1 MRLIIAEPARV
12 IADHDDV
19 VSVRA
24 EDASGSFGILPG
36 HADLITV
43 MTPSVVAWR
52 HVDGRPG
59 WCAVRRGVLS
69 VRDGREVA
77 IATRQ
82 AQLGND
88 LASLEDAVLAR
99 FRAELDA
106 ERRAAFGWPPD
117 AGGGVMTRKPPTE
130 DNKLVSSIRLRSTR
144 EQRAQR
150 EGEPSFGRYL
160 AQVGVLGWT
169 IVVPTLLGVF
179 VGRWLDQRL
188 GTGIFWTGPLLI
200 VGLAIGC
207 WAAWRWMHGR

>member
-1 MRLIIAEPARV
+1 MRLIITEPARV

-24 EDASGSFGILPG
+24 EDVSGSFGILPG

-106 ERRAAFGWPPD
+106 ERRARVA
-117 AGGGVMTRKPPTE
+117 ATR
-130 DNKLVSSIRLRSTR
+130 LHAAAIR
-144 EQRAQR
+144 QIVRALHSDGRQML
-150 EGEPSFGRYL
+150 GEAS
-160 AQVGVLGWT
+160 
-169 IVVPTLLGVF
+169 
-179 VGRWLDQRL
+179 
-188 GTGIFWTGPLLI
+188 
-200 VGLAIGC
+200 
-207 WAAWRWMHGR
+207 

>member
-1 MRLIIAEPARV
+1 MRRGNAPRRRDAPDRSPNQPES

-88 LASLEDAVLAR
+88 LAALEDAVLAR

-106 ERRAAFGWPPD
+106 ERRARVAATQAARSRHPSDRPRAASGWPPD
-117 AGGGVMTRKPPTE
+117 AGRRHDTQASDRG
-130 DNKLVSSIRLRSTR
+130 
-144 EQRAQR
+144 Q
-150 EGEPSFGRYL
+150 
-160 AQVGVLGWT
+160 
-169 IVVPTLLGVF
+169 
-179 VGRWLDQRL
+179 
-188 GTGIFWTGPLLI
+188 
-200 VGLAIGC
+200 
-207 WAAWRWMHGR
+207 

>member
-69 VRDGREVA
+69 VRDGRVA

-106 ERRAAFGWPPD
+106 ERRARVAATRLHAAAIRQIVRALHPD
-117 AGGGVMTRKPPTE
+117 
-130 DNKLVSSIRLRSTR
+130 
-144 EQRAQR
+144 
-150 EGEPSFGRYL
+150 GR
-160 AQVGVLGWT
+160 QVLGE
-169 IVVPTLLGVF
+169 
-179 VGRWLDQRL
+179 
-188 GTGIFWTGPLLI
+188 
-200 VGLAIGC
+200 AS
-207 WAAWRWMHGR
+207 